1 MQPPPRVGRGPQATV
16 LPASPQAVAP
26 TPGPG
31 APSSLC
37 LDHSHRTP
45 RLRPNTAPSWPRAS
59 VTLTVP
65 GRWESRPEP
74 RAAGWG
80 WGWGWSCSQ
89 SACSA
94 RGGASGLQRR
104 VTPVRHTPHSP
115 CPDCGHS
122 AHTQHTHVDTH
133 ARSRARCTPAPAPE
147 PTRPPRAGHTRVLTH
162 ASPAT
167 LLQQGLLLFAASA
180 RRHVCQVVSMTTHL
194 GSDRN
199 GAGKMVSAEAAR
211 VEVSGQGGG
220 GGSHEW
226 GHRPHPDLGCFW
238 RRRLRD
244 SSGPPA
250 SGAHLGHS
258 VTQQTSVRAV
268 RLPEMWGWPTWH
280 AQQSPE
286 AGPLSS
292 PHPEGAPRQISGP

>member
-1 MQPPPRVGRGPQATV
+1 M
-16 LPASPQAVAP
+16 
-26 TPGPG
+26 
-31 APSSLC
+31 
-37 LDHSHRTP
+37 
-45 RLRPNTAPSWPRAS
+45 
-59 VTLTVP
+59 
-65 GRWESRPEP
+65 
-74 RAAGWG
+74 
-80 WGWGWSCSQ
+80 
-89 SACSA
+89 
-94 RGGASGLQRR
+94 
-104 VTPVRHTPHSP
+104 
-115 CPDCGHS
+115 
-122 AHTQHTHVDTH
+122 DTH

-194 GSDRN
+194 GSDRS
-199 GAGKMVSAEAAR
+199 GAGKMVSAEGVR

-226 GHRPHPDLGCFW
+226 GRRPHPDLGCFR

-258 VTQQTSVRAV
+258 VTQQTSVRAA
-268 RLPEMWGWPTWH
+268 RLPDCLRCG
-280 AQQSPE
+280 
-286 AGPLSS
+286 AGPHGTHSRVLRLDHCPHLTLKAPPGRSAAPEPQGPAARPLGGWLHGTVRPPVWWAS
-292 PHPEGAPRQISGP
+292 CGSDPAPHPSPNRLRPSPSLSRGEPSFLALALAGKGGPKRLCRL